1 MDFITPTRKARLA
14 QLGYL
19 YKHTFAIFGR
29 HLSIVRP
36 IVRMSIYAVIM
47 LCVFAAG
54 LVLIALE
61 RAGGGW
67 LLFLGVLLY
76 VYKFFY
82 YNKVSLVLSRM
93 VYVSA
98 TGGDPTA
105 QSARKHVKGLRRQV
119 LVLGMLDMLIAW
131 IRGKKD
137 KEGSGFF
144 NLLIAGVASL
154 GDLVTHFLLPVFA
167 VDRHGLRESLGT
179 LRALKDNVPESL
191 SGVFGLAILK
201 RVVSSVL
208 GLPWVLGIAGGIAA
222 GLLWG
227 GSLPTA
233 FAMGELGQMFPIPD
247 DFPLIGPH
255 TVFSWLPLL
264 VVVFLGLVANA
275 ILARIVDALHTVYYT
290 LFYTRVN
297 HADELTPD
305 LRRELDGFLRL
316 EGDGMPDAPA
326 SPAGV
331 PG

>member
-1 MDFITPTRKARLA
+1 MDFITPSRKVRLA

-19 YKHTFAIFGR
+19 FKHTFAIFGR
-29 HLSIVRP
+29 HLSITRP
-36 IVRMSIYAVIM
+36 IVRMSVYAIVM

-76 VYKFFY
+76 LYKFFY

-105 QSARKHVKGLRRQV
+105 QSARAHLKGLRRQV
-119 LVLGMLDMLIAW
+119 FVLGLLDMLIAW
-131 IRGKKD
+131 VRSKKD
-137 KEGSGFF
+137 KDGSGFF
-144 NLLIAGVASL
+144 NLLISGVASL
-154 GDLVTHFLLPVFA
+154 GDLVTSFLLPVFA
-167 VDRHGLRESLGT
+167 VDRHGLRDSLGT

-208 GLPWVLGIAGGIAA
+208 GLPWLLGIAAGIGA

-227 GSLPTA
+227 GSLPPA
-233 FAMGELGQMFPIPD
+233 FALGELGEAFPIPD
-247 DFPLIGPH
+247 DFPIIGPH
-255 TVFSWLPLL
+255 TVFSWLPLFI
-264 VVVFLGLVANA
+264 VVFLGLAANA

-297 HADELTPD
+297 HAHELTPD
-305 LRRELDGFLRL
+305 LRRELDGFLKL
-316 EGDGMPDAPA
+316 EDRSTPDTPA

-331 PG
+331 QD